1 MVWNWIIFL
10 TCWEIEMK
18 LPFTRKAM
26 DKRARVVVMDNPC
39 FAPGAWV
46 ITRLVKSYDKDTGE
60 FETKYFIYRPE
71 E

>member
-1 MVWNWIIFL
+1 
-10 TCWEIEMK
+10 MK

-60 FETKYFIYRPE
+60 FETKYFIYNPE